1 LRSDARKLLQI
12 APEDT
17 IVLTKQQTLS
27 KVERMKSA
35 ILVLAFLWQV
45 AAPDGPSMTP
55 NPDYPVHV
63 QILATKA
70 QNGRRGAHGFGR
82 ANIVGPPAK
91 GIDFT
96 YDCAEPI
103 LNNGEREFYQAR
115 WKKQDLKLEILMQ
128 RIGSDHIDKC
138 DLEVAMKDV
147 PYAPPS
153 KPSKQ

>member
-1 LRSDARKLLQI
+1 LAELLQN
-12 APEDT
+12 AREDT
-17 IVLTKQQTLS
+17 IVLTKQQTQS
-27 KVERMKSA
+27 KVKRMKSA
-35 ILVLAFLWQV
+35 FLVLALVWQV
-45 AAPDGPSMTP
+45 AAPDGPAMAP

-70 QNGRRGAHGFGR
+70 QNGKRGAHGFGR

-103 LNNGEREFYQAR
+103 LNNGAREFYQAR

-147 PYAPPS
+147 PYALPS
-153 KPSKQ
+153 KH